1 MWKFQKLSIY
11 TNPKEIAA
19 PRQKSVCETQLP
31 KIRQLHIFL
40 AIQIKVRY
48 FQTEKKNNKIK

>member
-40 AIQIKVRY
+40 AIQIKVRW
-48 FQTEKKNNKIK
+48 FSDWKKKK